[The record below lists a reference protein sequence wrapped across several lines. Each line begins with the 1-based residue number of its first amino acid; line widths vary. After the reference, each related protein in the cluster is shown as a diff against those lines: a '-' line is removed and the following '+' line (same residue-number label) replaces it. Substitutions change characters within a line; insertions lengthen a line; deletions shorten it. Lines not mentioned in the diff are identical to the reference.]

1 MIITLIVLVLLMV
14 GGVALMRSSDTSA
27 ALAGQLAFRRDL
39 KNQGERGVAWAL
51 AQFTSGT
58 LATAANRQADQL
70 AVNYSATRLASN
82 SQGLPTLLMAD
93 DATFASAGMTGS
105 AITDSSAGVKV
116 RTVIDRLCS
125 GSGAPADSTCT
136 RLPMDCSAK
145 GGQDQS
151 SMGGQVIKCTG
162 TAYRISVRVDGP
174 RATQAFFQSVVAR

>member
-14 GGVALMRSSDTSA
+14 GGVALMRSSDANA

-39 KNQGERGVAWAL
+39 KNQGERGLAWAL
-51 AQFTSGT
+51 AQLSSGT
-58 LATAANRQADQL
+58 LASSANRQVNQGSA
-70 AVNYSATRLASN
+70 NYSATRLDTN
-82 SQGLPTLLMAD
+82 TQGLPSLLLAD
-93 DATFASAGMTGS
+93 DASFAAAGMSASALSDT
-105 AITDSSAGVKV
+105 TAGVTV

-125 GSGAPADSTCT
+125 AAGAATDTGCV
-136 RLPMDCSAK
+136 RMPMSCGAK

-151 SMGGQVIKCTG
+151 RMGGQVISCTG